1 MLIFLCHLS
10 FVNGVQFLLT
20 SFCYNVSLK
29 FSQKFSFLSM
39 CLHYPE
45 SILWKCKEGMK
56 DSVSAGAPCQ
66 CWCFLDSRSGVLT
79 IFWNVPIPRRV
90 PCCFLN
96 TRAVFHMFCLFLIF
110 PERTLNFRTLC
121 MVFIFHSSFALPIR
135 NLKYTAFGKCQTSPI
150 LGVDLDPDLH
160 WPL

>member
-29 FSQKFSFLSM
+29 FSQHFPSFPCVFIPLRAYCRDAEKTWKTLLSQLQ
-39 CLHYPE
+39 LHA
-45 SILWKCKEGMK
+45 
-56 DSVSAGAPCQ
+56 SAGAAWTQ
-66 CWCFLDSRSGVLT
+66 DLVFLQT
-79 IFWNVPIPRRV
+79 IFWNVPIPTRV

-121 MVFIFHSSFALPIR
+121 MVLIFHFS
-135 NLKYTAFGKCQTSPI
+135 FGKCQTSSI
-150 LGVDLDPDLH
+150 LGVNLDPDLH